1 MSFKICVTKIPQREK
16 KKGRNNI
23 FRDNSS
29 EFSKKKIKQW
39 HLALPIPKGIK
50 KTIQRKIII
59 KRLRMK
65 DRKFSH

>member
-29 EFSKKKIKQW
+29 EFSKKNQTM
-39 HLALPIPKGIK
+39 AFGPAYPKGDKENYTKENHNK
-50 KTIQRKIII
+50 KAQNER
-59 KRLRMK
+59 
-65 DRKFSH
+65 